1 MSISEKINLYQ
12 QHESLHVQNRALII
26 LMTLE
31 GQANEAIAEKVG
43 LTLATVKKW
52 QNAWEEDGINIF
64 PEMDAGQLKAQEVT
78 SIEIIDEPESKDDEN
93 EAIEDMSEEIP
104 ETATNLHNLIF
115 LEIPQIAP
123 TNSMAEAGRI
133 IMLKQLQAMLEHEP
147 IARKGKNVE
156 GVHQMRVATRRWR
169 SAYDTFGDY
178 LPKTYRKGIPKD
190 LKQTAKQLG
199 EVRDLDVFILKANE
213 YLESE
218 STDLQPMMNILKR
231 DRKKARKQ
239 LSRWLD
245 DKQYHRFIK
254 RAFKL
259 LTLPIE
265 SETLIIQSGELTSTR
280 LDHVLPVMIYQR
292 FEAVRRYEEVLSD
305 ASIET
310 LHSLRKDCKRFRYI
324 LEMFSGILGEEV
336 QLVIGAT
343 KMVQDHLGDMVDA
356 GVAIE
361 IIRAAKKRIE
371 KSERPALKAYRKY
384 QQAEIARLQD
394 SFSEV
399 WSVFNQADIRYALAQ
414 AVAKL

>member
-1 MSISEKINLYQ
+1 MSISNKISPYQ
-12 QHESLHVQNRALII
+12 QHDSPHVRNRATII

-31 GQANEAIAEKVG
+31 GKASESIAEKVG
-43 LTLATVKKW
+43 LSLGTIKKW
-52 QNAWEEDGINIF
+52 QNAWEKDGINIF
-64 PEMDAGQLKAQEVT
+64 PEIDDEPLEAQEVT
-78 SIEIIDEPESKDDEN
+78 SIEIIDEQEAKDDEN
-93 EAIEDMSEEIP
+93 EAIEDISEEIP
-104 ETATNLHNLIF
+104 ETITNLHNLIF
-115 LEIPQIAP
+115 PEIPQIVS

-133 IMLKQLQAMLEHEP
+133 IMLKQLQVMLEQEP
-147 IARKGKNVE
+147 IARKGKNIE

-169 SAYDTFGDY
+169 SAYDTFGGY

-265 SETLIIQSGELTSTR
+265 SETLIIQSGQLTSTR
-280 LDHVLPVMIYQR
+280 LDHILPVMIYQR
-292 FEAVRRYEEVLSD
+292 FASIRRYEEILLD
-305 ASIET
+305 APIET
-310 LHSLRKDCKRFRYI
+310 LHSLRKDFKRFRYI

-343 KMVQDHLGDMVDA
+343 KMMQDHLGDMVDA

-361 IIRAAKKRIE
+361 IIRVAKKRIE
-371 KSERPALKAYRKY
+371 KSERPALKAYRKSR
-384 QQAEIARLQD
+384 QAEIMTLRD

-414 AVAKL
+414 AVAIL